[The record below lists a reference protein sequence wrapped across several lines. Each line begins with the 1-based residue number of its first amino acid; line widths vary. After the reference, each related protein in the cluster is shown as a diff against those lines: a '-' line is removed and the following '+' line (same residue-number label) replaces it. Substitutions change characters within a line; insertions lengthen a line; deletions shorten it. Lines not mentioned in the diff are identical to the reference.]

1 MSRIHETVQLQ
12 QDDNDRRLVHQ
23 ISSQVVVSPARLLAS
38 SRVKIT
44 AGSPGMAASPGPATA
59 PGTNLS
65 PQSPTQPMITFGAKS
80 ISGVRVADI
89 EFYQ

>member
-12 QDDNDRRLVHQ
+12 QDDHDRRLVHQ
-23 ISSQVVVSPARLLAS
+23 ISQVVVSPARVLAS